1 MRRTPQELGYPG
13 TVHTGRIG
21 AGRAHTAHLWN
32 ASPSTVNQALLVQR
46 TPPSQVPR
54 PSARV
59 ASAAAGQHR
68 KDVLGR
74 FGESVA
80 AQHLRDDGLTILD
93 RNWRCAIGEIDIVAR
108 ERNTLVI
115 CEVKT
120 RSSLRYGSP
129 FDAITQDKLHRL
141 ERLAAAWIRDRG
153 VRPGSVRIDALCVL
167 RPSTGATVVEHIR
180 DLH

>member
-1 MRRTPQELGYPG
+1 
-13 TVHTGRIG
+13 
-21 AGRAHTAHLWN
+21 
-32 ASPSTVNQALLVQR
+32 VQR
-46 TPPSQVPR
+46 TPSSQASGASSSSKPT
-54 PSARV
+54 SAPIP
-59 ASAAAGQHR
+59 ASPHR

-74 FGESVA
+74 FGEALAVR
-80 AQHLRDDGLTILD
+80 HLRDDGMTILD

-108 ERNTLVI
+108 ESNTLVI

-129 FDAITQDKLHRL
+129 FDAVTEAKLHRL
-141 ERLAAAWIRDRG
+141 ERLGVAWIRERG
-153 VRPGSVRIDALCVL
+153 VRPSTIRIDVLSVL

>member
-1 MRRTPQELGYPG
+1 M
-13 TVHTGRIG
+13 TVD
-21 AGRAHTAHLWN
+21 
-32 ASPSTVNQALLVQR
+32 QALLVQR
-46 TPPSQVPR
+46 TTPSQSPGSSSR
-54 PSARV
+54 A
-59 ASAAAGQHR
+59 ASAAAGQHQHR

-74 FGESVA
+74 FGESLAV
-80 AQHLRDDGLTILD
+80 QHLRDDGLTILD

-153 VRPGSVRIDALCVL
+153 VRPSSVRIDALCVL
-167 RPSTGATVVEHIR
+167 RPFTGATVVEHIR